1 MNRLIKG
8 DNINGLQWLLDNGYE
23 KKIDLIYIDPPF
35 ATGVDFAIGED
46 RVSTISSSKSDKI
59 AYTDSL
65 KGAEFIDWLKERI
78 ILLERLLSD
87 DGSFYLHI
95 DYKVG
100 HYVKVMLDSVLGI
113 NNFRHDITRIK
124 CSPKNF
130 SRRDWGNVKDMILFY
145 SRGDYTWNEVPE
157 PYTEEDLKKLF
168 KKKDANGYYT
178 TVPLH
183 APGEGKGGKTMEEFR
198 GQKPP
203 KGRHWRVGVD
213 ILEQWDFQGLI
224 EWSKTGNPRKKVY
237 ANDRVKKGKKRQD
250 IWNFKDPMY
259 PKYPTEKNHEM
270 LEVIVK
276 ASSNEGDTVLDCF
289 AGSGSTLLIADRLG
303 RRYIGI
309 DQSDSSIKVINDRL
323 DNFEFLEL

>member
-113 NNFRHDITRIK
+113 KNFRHDITRIK

-130 SRRDWGNVKDMILFY
+130 SRRDWG
-145 SRGDYTWNEVPE
+145 
-157 PYTEEDLKKLF
+157 
-168 KKKDANGYYT
+168 
-178 TVPLH
+178 
-183 APGEGKGGKTMEEFR
+183 
-198 GQKPP
+198 
-203 KGRHWRVGVD
+203 
-213 ILEQWDFQGLI
+213 
-224 EWSKTGNPRKKVY
+224 
-237 ANDRVKKGKKRQD
+237 
-250 IWNFKDPMY
+250 
-259 PKYPTEKNHEM
+259 
-270 LEVIVK
+270 
-276 ASSNEGDTVLDCF
+276 
-289 AGSGSTLLIADRLG
+289 
-303 RRYIGI
+303 
-309 DQSDSSIKVINDRL
+309 
-323 DNFEFLEL
+323 